1 MTMKITI
8 ERTKL
13 LASIQDVSKA
23 ISSRAAIPI
32 LTGMK
37 IEARADG
44 VTLTGSDS
52 DISIESFIPTEEDGV
67 IHIDEIEEGEV
78 VIQARYFVD
87 IIRKLP
93 ETTVSIEV
101 DEQLNVQITSGQAE
115 FNLNGQDA
123 DDYPQLPKLQADNS
137 FEIQAD
143 LLKGMIRQTVFAI
156 SAMETRPIL
165 TGVNITL
172 EDGNLNFT
180 ATDSHRLAQKHIP
193 LSTAELEFRSEEH
206 TSELQSRGQL
216 VCRLLLQKKK

>member
-87 IIRKLP
+87 
-93 ETTVSIEV
+93 
-101 DEQLNVQITSGQAE
+101 
-115 FNLNGQDA
+115 
-123 DDYPQLPKLQADNS
+123 
-137 FEIQAD
+137 
-143 LLKGMIRQTVFAI
+143 
-156 SAMETRPIL
+156 
-165 TGVNITL
+165 
-172 EDGNLNFT
+172 
-180 ATDSHRLAQKHIP
+180 
-193 LSTAELEFRSEEH
+193 RSEEH

-216 VCRLLLQKKK
+216 VCRLLLVRK